1 MCPVAPMTTAF
12 MTVVPSQR
20 AGCSRP
26 APLPPRRAA
35 DPPSGSMLTMAA
47 LRGSPWA
54 CAVHRART
62 HSKTSA
68 ASGRPSARASRW
80 KVAWAMASRMG
91 TTVRSSAGAAW
102 EGASVTK

>member
-26 APLPPRRAA
+26 APPRRAA
-35 DPPSGSMLTMAA
+35 EPPSGSMLAMAA
-47 LRGSPWA
+47 IRVSPWA
-54 CAVHRART
+54 RAVHRART

-91 TTVRSSAGAAW
+91 TTVRSGAGAAW